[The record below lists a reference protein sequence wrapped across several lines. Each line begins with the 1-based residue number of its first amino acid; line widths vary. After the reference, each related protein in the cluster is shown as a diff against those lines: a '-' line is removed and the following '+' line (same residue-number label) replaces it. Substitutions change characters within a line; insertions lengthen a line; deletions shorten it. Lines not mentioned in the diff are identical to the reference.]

1 VVEKVIMLA
10 LEVLAPPEVVVAMGV
25 RLQGEPQLQLVK
37 VMMAASAELY
47 PHQTIHAVVVVV
59 LVELVALLCQRQ
71 VVMVVQ
77 DYLLQ

>member
-1 VVEKVIMLA
+1 VVEKVIIIA

-37 VMMAASAELY
+37 VMMVVLAELWQ
-47 PHQTIHAVVVVV
+47 PHTIHAVVVVAPAV
-59 LVELVALLCQRQ
+59 LAALLCQRQ
-71 VVMVVQ
+71 VAMVVR